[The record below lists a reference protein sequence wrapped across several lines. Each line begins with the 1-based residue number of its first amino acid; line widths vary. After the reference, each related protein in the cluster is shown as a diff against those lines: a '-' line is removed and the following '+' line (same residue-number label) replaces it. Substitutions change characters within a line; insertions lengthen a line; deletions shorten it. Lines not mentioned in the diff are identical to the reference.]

1 MFSDYIPVFVQLAV
15 ALFFGVAA
23 LLTSIILGQK
33 GRLNKAKDS
42 AYECGMISE
51 GSITPRFSVKFYL
64 VAMLFI
70 LFDIELIFMY
80 TWAVS
85 FQDLLGQ
92 NLSGIPNGIFW
103 GMIWFLALFIVGEIY
118 CLKKGAFD
126 WK

>member
-1 MFSDYIPVFVQLAV
+1 
-15 ALFFGVAA
+15 
-23 LLTSIILGQK
+23 
-33 GRLNKAKDS
+33 
-42 AYECGMISE
+42 
-51 GSITPRFSVKFYL
+51 
-64 VAMLFI
+64 
-70 LFDIELIFMY
+70 MY